1 LLLRVDGLLL
11 TLLEGGLRCLLRR
24 LLIRTGAGF
33 SGARG
38 VCLLLR
44 GNLLDQ
50 HCLLRGFLLCA

>member
-11 TLLEGGLRCLLRR
+11 TLLEGGLRCFLRR

-33 SGARG
+33 SGALC

-44 GNLLDQ
+44 GNRLNQLR
-50 HCLLRGFLLCA
+50 LLRGLLLCA